1 MAARRSRSPSTASS
15 CTVEPLVGS
24 ARRRG
29 RGRLQPVYARRSPSL
44 SPMPSKS
51 ANVENE
57 HQYEALQDKRIF
69 EQRAAKIVNS
79 PKASKHGGEK
89 SHSGSVKP
97 DQG

>member
-1 MAARRSRSPSTASS
+1 MQS
-15 CTVEPLVGS
+15 
-24 ARRRG
+24 
-29 RGRLQPVYARRSPSL
+29 VYARRSPSL

-89 SHSGSVKP
+89 SHSGSAKP
-97 DQG
+97 DQGGTTAQHKAAGRKCGKAPRAKNE